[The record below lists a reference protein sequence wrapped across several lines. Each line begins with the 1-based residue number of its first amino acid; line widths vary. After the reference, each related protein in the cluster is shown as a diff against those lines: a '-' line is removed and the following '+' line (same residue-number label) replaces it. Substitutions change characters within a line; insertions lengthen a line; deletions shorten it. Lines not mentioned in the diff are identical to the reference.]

1 MLFMCVL
8 QAKGACMTTTFI
20 RRTEPHDGEVTI
32 RIYHD
37 AGAVL
42 GAVTAPGGLA
52 GSDTAAEADH
62 DGSLGIHQAL
72 ASAIELAGRHGNT
85 VGVIDE
91 EGHWR
96 PEWGDLADE
105 TALN

>member
-1 MLFMCVL
+1 
-8 QAKGACMTTTFI
+8 MTTTFV

-42 GAVTAPGGLA
+42 GAVTSPGGLA
-52 GSDTAAEADH
+52 GSHTAAEADH
-62 DGSLGIHQAL
+62 DGALGIHQAL
-72 ASAIELAGRHGNT
+72 ASAIELAARHGNK

-91 EGHWR
+91 EGFWR
-96 PEWGDLADE
+96 PEWGDLDDE
-105 TALN
+105 AVPN